1 MNKREIGASYEE
13 IAAIK
18 LQELGYMIIE
28 KNFYCK
34 GGEIDI
40 IAKNEE
46 YLCFIEV
53 KYRSDDSEG
62 DPLEAV
68 DARKIKRICSSALF
82 YMTKNAYPE
91 TTPVRFDVVSILG
104 DDIKI
109 IKNAFDYI

>member
-1 MNKREIGASYEE
+1 MNKREVGTVFEE
-13 IAAIK
+13 LAAK
-18 LQELGYMIIE
+18 ELKKQGYVIIDH
-28 KNFYCK
+28 NFFTR

-40 IAKNEE
+40 IAKDDG

-68 DARKIKRICSSALF
+68 DERKIRRICKSAVF
-82 YMTKNAYPE
+82 YLIKNGYPD